1 MEWYIWLILSIGF
14 VALEI
19 ITPSFIVLW
28 LSVGAFYAMLT
39 TFITNQLIIQLVVFV
54 IISVISM
61 FFTKKLFN
69 DTKNKIEYK
78 NSTEM
83 LIGKEVI
90 VVKRIN
96 TDIEFGEI
104 KIGNDIWTAYSD
116 KDIDVGELVKIIKI
130 DGAKVFVD
138 RK

>member
-54 IISVISM
+54 IVSVISM

>member
-28 LSVGAFYAMLT
+28 LSVGAFYAMLI

-54 IISVISM
+54 IVSVISM

-69 DTKNKIEYK
+69 DTKNKTEYK